1 MADARTC
8 EAVMSLLQNP
18 LFDINFI
25 LEELVNQLHAPAV
38 VSPRKVPLAVGRH
51 HLQILEFI
59 LP

>member
-1 MADARTC
+1 
-8 EAVMSLLQNP
+8 MSLLQNP